1 MRRTL
6 RFVGL
11 TVVVLLMGAPWAAAQ
26 KTKQIFLR
34 VAGANGAPVTDLKAT
49 EVKVLEDD
57 MPCKILKVEPA
68 GPIKLQVLVDNGPVN
83 TDPITSLR
91 EGLQQFFEKLPEGV
105 EASLYTTAPQGRAI
119 VKNTPDRKKL
129 IDGIAVITPDRG
141 TGAFFESLLDAV
153 DRVDHDKAPGIP
165 TIVVIGSN
173 AGLERIS
180 DRDIPDIQEKIIKDG
195 IRVDVVISMG
205 GTNTSSTSGTQ
216 LEIGTALARLSGGH
230 FENIN
235 STTRLATLIP
245 EFGQLIALNATA
257 QQNQYRVT
265 YEPQGKRNSSVKV
278 GVSVSRDG
286 TTVTTSR
293 DGR

>member
-6 RFVGL
+6 RYIAL
-11 TVVVLLMGAPWAAAQ
+11 TAVVLLMGAPWAAAQ
-26 KTKQIFLR
+26 KTKQIFVKVVDAKG
-34 VAGANGAPVTDLKAT
+34 VAVTDLKAT
-49 EVKVLEDD
+49 EVTVLEDN

-68 GPIKLQVLVDNGPVN
+68 GPIKVQVLVDNGQLN

-91 EGLQQFFEKLPEGV
+91 DGLQKFFEQLPEGV

-119 VKNTPDRKKL
+119 VKNTADRKKL
-129 IDGIAVITPDRG
+129 IDGVNIIAPDHG

-153 DRVDHDKAPGIP
+153 DRVDHDKEPGIS
-165 TIVVIGSN
+165 TIVVIGTN

-180 DRDIPDIQEKIIKDG
+180 DRDIPDIQQKIIKDG
-195 IRVDVVISMG
+195 IRVDVVLTMG
-205 GTNTSSTSGTQ
+205 GTNTTSSSGTQ

-235 STTRLATLIP
+235 STSRLATLIP
-245 EFGQLIALNATA
+245 EYGQLIMLNAAA

>member
-1 MRRTL
+1 MYRTL
-6 RFVGL
+6 RSIAL

-26 KTKQIFLR
+26 KTKQIF
-34 VAGANGAPVTDLKAT
+34 VKVVDAKGAAVTDLKAT
-49 EVKVLEDD
+49 EVRVLEDE

-68 GPIKLQVLVDNGPVN
+68 GPIKLQVLVDNGQLN

-91 EGLQQFFEKLPEGV
+91 EGLQKFFEQLPEGV
-105 EASLYTTAPQGRAI
+105 EAALYTTAPQGRAI
-119 VKNTPDRKKL
+119 VKNTADRKKL
-129 IDGIAVITPDRG
+129 IDGVNIIAPDHG

-153 DRVDHDKAPGIP
+153 DRVDHDKEPGIS
-165 TIVVIGSN
+165 TIVVIGTN

-180 DRDIPDIQEKIIKDG
+180 DRDIPDIQQKIIKDG
-195 IRVDVVISMG
+195 IRVDVVITMG
-205 GTNTSSTSGTQ
+205 GTNSSSTSGTQ

-235 STTRLATLIP
+235 STSRLATLIP
-245 EFGQLIALNATA
+245 EYGQLIMLNAAA

-278 GVSVSRDG
+278 GVAVSRDG

>member
-1 MRRTL
+1 MHRTL
-6 RFVGL
+6 RYIAL
-11 TVVVLLMGAPWAAAQ
+11 TAVVLLMGAPWAAAQ
-26 KTKQIFLR
+26 KTKQIFVR
-34 VAGANGAPVTDLKAT
+34 VADAKGAAVTDLKAT
-49 EVKVLEDD
+49 EVRVLEDE

-68 GPIKLQVLVDNGPVN
+68 GPIKLQVLVDNGPLN
-83 TDPITSLR
+83 TDPITGLR
-91 EGLQQFFEKLPEGV
+91 DGLQKFFEQLPEGV

-119 VKNTPDRKKL
+119 VKNTSDRKKL
-129 IDGIAVITPDRG
+129 IDGINVIAPDHG

-153 DRVDHDKAPGIP
+153 DRVDHDKTPGIP
-165 TIVVIGSN
+165 TIVVLGTN

-195 IRVDVVISMG
+195 IRVDVVITMG

-235 STTRLATLIP
+235 STSRLATLIP
-245 EFGQLIALNATA
+245 EYGQLILLNAAA

>member
-1 MRRTL
+1 MHRTL
-6 RFVGL
+6 RYVVL
-11 TVVVLLMGAPWAAAQ
+11 TAVALLMGAPWAAAQ

-34 VAGANGAPVTDLKAT
+34 VADAKGVAVTDLKAT
-49 EVKVLEDD
+49 EVRILEDE

-68 GPIKLQVLVDNGPVN
+68 GPIKLQVLVDNGPLN
-83 TDPITSLR
+83 TDPITGLR
-91 EGLQQFFEKLPEGV
+91 DGLQKFFEQLPEGV

-119 VKNTPDRKKL
+119 VKNTADKKKL
-129 IDGIAVITPDRG
+129 LDGINVIAPDHG

-153 DRVDHDKAPGIP
+153 DRVDHDKTPGIP
-165 TIVVIGSN
+165 TIVVLGTN

-180 DRDIPDIQEKIIKDG
+180 DRDIPDIQDKIIKDG
-195 IRVDVVISMG
+195 IRVDVVLTMG

-230 FENIN
+230 FENVN
-235 STTRLATLIP
+235 STSRLATLVP
-245 EFGQLIALNATA
+245 EFGQLIMLNAAA

-278 GVSVSRDG
+278 GVSVSREG

>member
-1 MRRTL
+1 MHRTL
-6 RFVGL
+6 RYITL
-11 TVVVLLMGAPWAAAQ
+11 TAVILLMGAPWAAAQ
-26 KTKQIFLR
+26 KTKQIFVR
-34 VAGANGAPVTDLKAT
+34 VVDAKGAAVTDLKAA
-49 EVKVLEDD
+49 EVRVLEDE

-68 GPIKLQVLVDNGPVN
+68 GPIKLQVLVDNGPLN

-91 EGLQQFFEKLPEGV
+91 DGLQKFFEQLPEGV

-119 VKNTPDRKKL
+119 VKNTPDKKKL
-129 IDGIAVITPDRG
+129 IDGISVIAPDHG

-165 TIVVIGSN
+165 TIVVIGTN

-195 IRVDVVISMG
+195 IRVDVVITMG
-205 GTNTSSTSGTQ
+205 GTNSSSTSGTQ

-235 STTRLATLIP
+235 ATSRLATLIP
-245 EFGQLIALNATA
+245 EYGQLIMLNAAA

-265 YEPQGKRNSSVKV
+265 YEPQGRRNSSVKV

>member
-1 MRRTL
+1 MHRTL
-6 RFVGL
+6 RYIAL
-11 TVVVLLMGAPWAAAQ
+11 TAVVLLMGAPWAAAQ

-34 VAGANGAPVTDLKAT
+34 VADAKGAAVTDLKAT
-49 EVKVLEDD
+49 EVRVLEDE

-68 GPIKLQVLVDNGPVN
+68 GPIKLQVLVDNGPLN
-83 TDPITSLR
+83 TDPITGLR
-91 EGLQQFFEKLPEGV
+91 DGLQKFFEQLPEGV

-129 IDGIAVITPDRG
+129 IDGINVIAPDRG

-153 DRVDHDKAPGIP
+153 DRVDHDKVPGIP

-195 IRVDVVISMG
+195 IRVDVVLTMG

-235 STTRLATLIP
+235 STSRLATLIP
-245 EFGQLIALNATA
+245 EYGQLILLNAA
-257 QQNQYRVT
+257 ARQNQYRVT

>member
-1 MRRTL
+1 MHRTL
-6 RFVGL
+6 RYVAL
-11 TVVVLLMGAPWAAAQ
+11 TAVVLLMGAPWAAAQ

-34 VAGANGAPVTDLKAT
+34 VADAKGVAVTDLKAT
-49 EVKVLEDD
+49 EVRVLEDD

-68 GPIKLQVLVDNGPVN
+68 GPIKLQVLVDNGPLN
-83 TDPITSLR
+83 TDPITGLR
-91 EGLQQFFEKLPEGV
+91 DGLQKFFEQLPEGV

-119 VKNTPDRKKL
+119 VKNTADRKKL
-129 IDGIAVITPDRG
+129 IDGINVIAPDHG

-165 TIVVIGSN
+165 TIVVLGTN

-180 DRDIPDIQEKIIKDG
+180 DRDIPDIQDKIIKDG
-195 IRVDVVISMG
+195 IRVDVVLTMG

-235 STTRLATLIP
+235 STSRLATLIP
-245 EFGQLIALNATA
+245 EYGQLILLNAAA

-278 GVSVSRDG
+278 GVSVSREG

>member
-6 RFVGL
+6 RYVAL

-68 GPIKLQVLVDNGPVN
+68 GPTKLQVLVDNGELN
-83 TDPITSLR
+83 TNPINNLR
-91 EGLQQFFEKLPEGV
+91 DGLRAFFEKLPEGV

-119 VKNTPDRKKL
+119 VKNTADRKKL
-129 IDGIAVITPDRG
+129 IDGIAIIAPDRS

-165 TIVVIGSN
+165 AIVALGTN
-173 AGLERIS
+173 AGLERIG
-180 DRDIPDIQEKIIKDG
+180 DRDIPDIQEKIIRDG
-195 IRVDVVISMG
+195 IRVDVVIMMG

-245 EFGQLIALNATA
+245 EIGQLIMLNAAA

-286 TTVTTSR
+286 TTVVTSR

>member
-1 MRRTL
+1 MHRTL
-6 RFVGL
+6 RYIAL
-11 TVVVLLMGAPWAAAQ
+11 TAVVLLMGAPWAAAQ
-26 KTKQIFLR
+26 KTKQIFVR
-34 VAGANGAPVTDLKAT
+34 VADAKGAAVTDLKAT
-49 EVKVLEDD
+49 EVRVLEDET
-57 MPCKILKVEPA
+57 PCKILKVEPA
-68 GPIKLQVLVDNGPVN
+68 GPIKLQVLVDNGQLN

-91 EGLQQFFEKLPEGV
+91 DGLQKFFEQLPEGV
-105 EASLYTTAPQGRAI
+105 EVSLYTTAPQGRAI
-119 VKNTPDRKKL
+119 VKNTPDKKKL
-129 IDGIAVITPDRG
+129 IDGINVIAPDRG

-153 DRVDHDKAPGIP
+153 DRVDHDKTPGIP
-165 TIVVIGSN
+165 TIVVLGTN

-180 DRDIPDIQEKIIKDG
+180 DRDIPDIQEKIIKNG
-195 IRVDVVISMG
+195 IRVDVVLTMG
-205 GTNTSSTSGTQ
+205 GTNASSTSGTQ

-235 STTRLATLIP
+235 STSRLATLIP
-245 EFGQLIALNATA
+245 EYGQLIMLNAAA

>member
-1 MRRTL
+1 MHRTL
-6 RFVGL
+6 RYIAL
-11 TVVVLLMGAPWAAAQ
+11 TAVVLLMGAPWAAAQ

-34 VAGANGAPVTDLKAT
+34 VADAKGAAVTDLKAT
-49 EVKVLEDD
+49 EVRVLEDE

-68 GPIKLQVLVDNGPVN
+68 GPIKLQVLVDNGPLN
-83 TDPITSLR
+83 TDPITGLR
-91 EGLQQFFEKLPEGV
+91 DGLQKFFEQLPEGV

-119 VKNTPDRKKL
+119 VKNTPDKKKL
-129 IDGIAVITPDRG
+129 IDGINVIAPDHG

-153 DRVDHDKAPGIP
+153 DRVDHDKVPGIP
-165 TIVVIGSN
+165 TIVVFGTN

-180 DRDIPDIQEKIIKDG
+180 DRDIPDIQDKIIKDG
-195 IRVDVVISMG
+195 IRVDVVITMG
-205 GTNTSSTSGTQ
+205 GTNSSSTSGTQ
-216 LEIGTALARLSGGH
+216 LEIGAALARLSGGH

-235 STTRLATLIP
+235 STSRLATLIP
-245 EFGQLIALNATA
+245 EYGQLIMLNAAA

>member
-1 MRRTL
+1 MCRTS
-6 RFVGL
+6 RYVGL
-11 TVVVLLMGAPWAAAQ
+11 TVVVLLMGAPRAAAQ

-34 VAGANGAPVTDLKAT
+34 VAGANGAPVTDLNAT

-68 GPIKLQVLVDNGPVN
+68 GPIKVQVLVDNGELN
-83 TDPITSLR
+83 TSPINNLR
-91 EGLQQFFEKLPEGV
+91 DGLRAFFEKLPEGV

-119 VKNTPDRKKL
+119 VKNTPDRKRL
-129 IDGIAVITPDRG
+129 IDGIAIIAPDHG

-165 TIVVIGSN
+165 TIVVLGTN

-195 IRVDVVISMG
+195 IRVDVVITMG

-235 STTRLATLIP
+235 STSRLATLIP
-245 EFGQLIALNATA
+245 EYGQLILLNAAA

>member
-6 RFVGL
+6 RYVAL
-11 TVVVLLMGAPWAAAQ
+11 TAVVLLMGAPWASAQ

-34 VAGANGAPVTDLKAT
+34 VAGANGAPVTDLQAS

-57 MPCKILKVEPA
+57 VPCKVLKVEAA
-68 GPIKLQVLVDNGPVN
+68 GPSKLQVLVDNGQLN
-83 TDPITSLR
+83 TDPITNLR
-91 EGLQQFFEKLPEGV
+91 DGLQKFFEKLPEGV

-119 VKNTPDRKKL
+119 VKNTADKKKL
-129 IDGIAVITPDRG
+129 IDGIAIIAPDRG

-153 DRVDHDKAPGIP
+153 DRVDHDKAPGLP
-165 TIVVIGSN
+165 TIVVVGTN

-195 IRVDVVISMG
+195 IRIDVVIMMG
-205 GTNTSSTSGTQ
+205 GTNTSSSSGTQ
-216 LEIGTALARLSGGH
+216 LEIGSALAKLSGGR

-235 STTRLATLIP
+235 STTRLATLLP
-245 EFGQLIALNATA
+245 ETAERFAQSAIA
-257 QQNQYRVT
+257 QRNQYRVT

-286 TTVTTSR
+286 TTVATSR
-293 DGR
+293 DGH

>member
-1 MRRTL
+1 MRCTL
-6 RFVGL
+6 RYLAL
-11 TVVVLLMGAPWAAAQ
+11 TGIMLLMGAPWAAAQ

-34 VAGANGAPVTDLKAT
+34 VADAKGAAVTDLKAT
-49 EVKVLEDD
+49 EVKVLEDE
-57 MPCKILKVEPA
+57 MPCKILRVEPA
-68 GPIKLQVLVDNGPVN
+68 GPIKLQVLVDNGPLN
-83 TDPITSLR
+83 TDPITGLR
-91 EGLQQFFEKLPEGV
+91 DGLQKFFENLPDGV
-105 EASLYTTAPQGRAI
+105 EAALYTIAPQGRAI
-119 VKNTPDRKKL
+119 VKNTPDKKKL
-129 IDGIAVITPDRG
+129 LDGINVIAPDHG

-165 TIVVIGSN
+165 TIVVLGTN

-180 DRDIPDIQEKIIKDG
+180 DRDIPDIQDKIIKDG
-195 IRVDVVISMG
+195 IRINVVITMG

-235 STTRLATLIP
+235 STSRLATLIP
-245 EFGQLIALNATA
+245 EIGQLVALNAAA

>member
-1 MRRTL
+1 MRRLL
-6 RFVGL
+6 RYSAL
-11 TVVVLLMGAPWAAAQ
+11 TTAALMLSVHWAAAQ

-34 VAGANGAPVTDLKAT
+34 VVDAKGAAVTDLKAT

-57 MPCKILKVEPA
+57 VPCKILKMEPA
-68 GPIKLQVLVDNGPVN
+68 GPIKLQVLVDNGQLN

-91 EGLQQFFEKLPEGV
+91 DGLQKFFEQLPEGV

-129 IDGIAVITPDRG
+129 IDGINIIAPDRG

-165 TIVVIGSN
+165 TIVVIGTN

-195 IRVDVVISMG
+195 IRVDVVLTMG
-205 GTNTSSTSGTQ
+205 GTNASSTSGTQ

-235 STTRLATLIP
+235 STQRLATLIP
-245 EFGQLIALNATA
+245 EYGQLIMLNAAA

>member
-1 MRRTL
+1 MHQTL
-6 RFVGL
+6 RYVAL
-11 TVVVLLMGAPWAAAQ
+11 TAIVLLMGAPLAHAQ

-34 VAGANGAPVTDLKAT
+34 VTGANGAAVTDLQAS

-68 GPIKLQVLVDNGPVN
+68 GPIKLQVLVDNGPLN
-83 TDPITSLR
+83 TDPINNLR
-91 EGLQQFFEKLPEGV
+91 DGLRAMFEKLPEGV

-119 VKNTPDRKKL
+119 VKNTADYKKL
-129 IDGIAVITPDRG
+129 IDGIAVIPPDRG

-165 TIVVIGSN
+165 TIVAIGTN

-180 DRDIPDIQEKIIKDG
+180 DRDIPDIQDKIIKDG
-195 IRVDVVISMG
+195 IRINVVIMMG
-205 GTNTSSTSGTQ
+205 GTNASSTSGTQ
-216 LEIGTALARLSGGH
+216 LEIGQSVARLSGGH

-235 STTRLATLIP
+235 STNRLATLIP
-245 EFGQLIALNATA
+245 EIGQLVALNAAA